1 LEFQQ
6 ERKTH
11 VILMKKAILYL
22 FCMLLFAGAGIAQ
35 DAKFITYG
43 RIEYEKRTN
52 QHALLEEE
60 NIWEEMMKDVYPKF
74 AVTYFDL
81 VFDSTRSLY
90 KTGRDPEN
98 KMIHWGLSYITN
110 TFYRD
115 NSKQSFVHQKN
126 IFGTEFLITD
136 SLPVLEWKI
145 TNEPRTIAGFECRKA
160 VSRINDSIVVIA
172 FYTDEI
178 IPASGPESF
187 GGLPG
192 MILGLAIPRMHTTWY
207 ATKLELVPASNK
219 ELAAPAGGKK
229 FNAAGFRA
237 QMNEII
243 ADRQWLKKLSWQ
255 LLI

>member
-1 LEFQQ
+1 
-6 ERKTH
+6 
-11 VILMKKAILYL
+11 MKKIT
-22 FCMLLFAGAGIAQ
+22 LLCLAGCLSALALSAQ

-52 QHALLEEE
+52 QHSLLEEE
-60 NIWEEMMKDVYPKF
+60 NIWEEMMKDAFPKF

-110 TFYRD
+110 TYYRD
-115 NSKQSFVHQKN
+115 YAQQTFVHKKE
-126 IFGTEFLITD
+126 IFGSEFLIAD
-136 SLPVLEWKI
+136 SIPQMEWKI

-160 VSRINDSIVVIA
+160 VTRINDSIVVIA
-172 FYTDEI
+172 FFTDEI

-207 ATKLELVPASNK
+207 ATKLELKPASAR
-219 ELAAPAGGKK
+219 ELTAPTGGKK
-229 FNAAGFRA
+229 FNFAGFKT

>member
-1 LEFQQ
+1 
-6 ERKTH
+6 
-11 VILMKKAILYL
+11 MKKIML
-22 FCMLLFAGAGIAQ
+22 FCLAGCLSALALSAQ

-43 RIEYEKRTN
+43 RIEFEKRTN
-52 QHALLEEE
+52 QHSLLEEE

-110 TFYRD
+110 TYYRD
-115 NSKQSFVHQKN
+115 NAQQTFVHKKD
-126 IFGTEFLITD
+126 IFGSEFLITD
-136 SLPVLEWKI
+136 SLQQMEWKI

-160 VSRINDSIVVIA
+160 VTRINDSIVVIA
-172 FYTDEI
+172 FFTDEI

-207 ATKLELVPASNK
+207 ATKIELKAAKPR
-219 ELAAPAGGKK
+219 ELTAPAGGKK
-229 FNAAGFRA
+229 FNHAGFKA